1 MQETI
6 TLCGSVKF
14 KLFFDL
20 VSEELQS
27 RGNSVISLSV
37 WGNGLIGYIGDS
49 NKFKEILEETH
60 RHKIDQSDSIFAIDV
75 SRYIGKSTKEEIEYA
90 KSRGKNVFY
99 FSHND
104 LNIVDA
110 IAQRIYDSAYSD
122 KLKIE

>member
-20 VSEELQS
+20 VSEELQR

-49 NKFKEILEETH
+49 NELKQILEETH
-60 RHKIDQSDSIFAIDV
+60 RQKIDQSSAIFVIDV
-75 SRYIGKSTKEEIEYA
+75 SRYIGKSTKDEIEYA
-90 KSRGKNVFY
+90 KSKGKHVFY

-110 IAQRIYDSAYSD
+110 ITQRIYDAAYSD
-122 KLKIE
+122 KLKRE

>member
-1 MQETI
+1 MQKTI

-49 NKFKEILEETH
+49 NKLKKILEETH
-60 RHKIDQSDSIFAIDV
+60 RRKIDQSDSIFVIDV
-75 SRYIGKSTKEEIEYA
+75 SRYIGKSTKQEIEYA
-90 KSRGKNVFY
+90 KSKGKNVFY

>member
-1 MQETI
+1 MQKTI

-49 NKFKEILEETH
+49 NELKKILEETH
-60 RHKIDQSDSIFAIDV
+60 RHKIDQSDSIFVIDV
-75 SRYIGKSTKEEIEYA
+75 SRYIGKSTKQEIEYA